1 MIPKNIIPAN
11 KRELKNYIGIG
22 TTIKNT
28 LTLTHRAL
36 LKMIHNPEV
45 FFDMTLMPITFT
57 LLFAFIFGGAIS
69 GNITNYLPTLI
80 PGVLIMTFVTSCGSA
95 GAQVREDADKGI
107 MNRFKSMPIARIA
120 PLASIL
126 IADFVKYAVAGI
138 IVFVIGFLLGYQPD
152 AGIIAVGVTILFLM
166 FITWCL
172 SWVFAWVGMIVKSA
186 STVTSVSTMM
196 MMPLSFLSNA
206 LVPVETMPW
215 WLQWFV
221 NINPLSHVIT
231 AIRLM
236 LTNGTVG
243 LDFLVSLGCCFLI
256 LIIFIPLTLHAYKK
270 K

>member
-80 PGVLIMTFVTSCGSA
+80 PGILIMTFVTSCGSA

-206 LVPVETMPW
+206 FVPVETMPW

-256 LIIFIPLTLHAYKK
+256 LFIFIPLTLHAYKK